1 MFRKFLISILPI
13 FLLTVTSYAQNR
25 IKPKASAPWNDTT
38 LINVKLIDTITDSK
52 VAIIN
57 IGEKAIIYIKVKP
70 IIDQAKKYLTDDF
83 IKKDY
88 QIIIDYFD
96 SASLKSDSIF
106 IDEYFKLLYLHYII
120 DRELIDGNAKVYD
133 KKNKIFVESISHR
146 LERFGEHADR
156 FFYLPDKRSFF
167 FAMEYIGILDK
178 QSMFPNSHYND
189 YIKEAEK
196 LQSIRKE

>member
-13 FLLTVTSYAQNR
+13 FLLTVTSYAQNK

-57 IGEKAIIYIKVKP
+57 IGEKAIIYIKVKS

-88 QIIIDYFD
+88 QIIIDYLD

-106 IDEYFKLLYLHYII
+106 IGEYYKLLYLQY
-120 DRELIDGNAKVYD
+120 LIDDQLLQGNARVYY
-133 KKNKIFVESISHR
+133 KKNKTFVDSIFHR
-146 LERFGEHADR
+146 LERYGQYGDR
-156 FFYLPDKRSFF
+156 FFYLPDKRPFF
-167 FAMEYIGILDK
+167 FVIEITGILDK
-178 QSMFPNSHYND
+178 QTLYPHSNYDAYM
-189 YIKEAEK
+189 KEADK
-196 LQSIRKE
+196 LEIIMKE